1 MCSLLGERSFSCELE
16 EPLPLVP
23 SPEESIAEIQILSR
37 EPFTLRDQ
45 LQNLNQGSVE
55 FLQPLGKQRLIKLT
69 DISCLC
75 TRVTVNVIGT
85 GTKLLKKTHFDREFQ
100 TSLVFDE
107 IEDGEIDFYIAD
119 ATVNSGT
126 DKLEIILHT
135 CP

>member
-16 EPLPLVP
+16 EPLPMVP
-23 SPEESIAEIQILSR
+23 SPEESVAEIQILSR

-45 LQNLNQGSVE
+45 LPNLNQGSVG

-100 TSLVFDE
+100 TSLVIDE